1 VAKRRSGI
9 RRKLQVEWY
18 GDDFLDIVHKHGD
31 AALFAAGQIVLAA
44 AGRRAPR
51 RSGKLASS
59 GYVSTATQSSFRQRK
74 YWRKEKKPPIDGAT
88 VGFSAPHAHLIESGR
103 RRAGKIAP
111 SKRRQR
117 MRTGNL
123 ALRIG
128 DRYVATSRFK
138 RLSSRPFLG
147 PALEETQ
154 ETMVQELS
162 KVLRSKLEQFL
173 RFDR

>member
-1 VAKRRSGI
+1 MAKRYM
-9 RRKLQVEWY
+9 RRKLQVTWY

-31 AALFAAGQIVLAA
+31 AALFAAGEVVLNAA
-44 AGRRAPR
+44 ARRAPR
-51 RSGKLASS
+51 RTGKLASS
-59 GYVSTATQSSFRQRK
+59 GYVSTATKSTFRRRK

-103 RRAGKIAP
+103 RRSGKTAP
-111 SKRRQR
+111 SKRRRR

-123 ALRIG
+123 ALKIG
-128 DRYVATSRFK
+128 DRYVSGSRFK
-138 RLSSRPFLG
+138 RLRSRPFLG
-147 PALEETQ
+147 PALEETS

-173 RFDR
+173 GFGR